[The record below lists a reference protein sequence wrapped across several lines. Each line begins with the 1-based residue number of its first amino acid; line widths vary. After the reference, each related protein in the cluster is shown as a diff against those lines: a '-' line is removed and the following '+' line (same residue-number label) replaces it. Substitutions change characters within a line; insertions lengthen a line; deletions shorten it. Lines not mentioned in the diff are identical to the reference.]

1 MHFIRG
7 VICDGCNIVGARS
20 KAKSG
25 SEEQSGGGELDTK
38 RRRKRIEAEAK
49 PGIAE

>member
-7 VICDGCNIVGARS
+7 VICDGCNIGGARP

-25 SEEQSGGGELDTK
+25 REEESGGGELDK
-38 RRRKRIEAEAK
+38 RKGLWAE
-49 PGIAE
+49 ED